1 MVVNLSE
8 RESYIKIVV
17 YDLGS
22 ENLKI
27 FRNTQVI
34 DLVRTARVRCVQL
47 LHKLGIPC
55 TESVILVAPDRAQH
69 VDRTIAKVK
78 EIYEI
83 LNSQLRDNGFDISLK
98 PLIEVLDLNAA
109 QYTRLLPLAERRIL
123 SSLDRTIDRVS
134 RLIDEL
140 ETITD
145 EARLRRIRNN
155 LRRLANDWV
164 RINNIARE
172 LGIDLS
178 RDYSILVELIDD
190 AQRGCSR

>member
-1 MVVNLSE
+1 MVIMMSE
-8 RESYIKIVV
+8 RENYLKIVV
-17 YDLGS
+17 YDLES

-47 LHKLGIPC
+47 LHKLGIQC
-55 TESVILVAPDRAQH
+55 TESVILVTPDRERH

-78 EIYEI
+78 EIYEE
-83 LNSQLRDNGFDISLK
+83 LNSQLRANGFDISLK

-109 QYTRLLPLAERRIL
+109 QYARLLPLAERRIL

-155 LRRLANDWV
+155 LRRLANDWL
-164 RINNIARE
+164 RINDMARS

-178 RDYSILVELIDD
+178 RDYSTLVELVDE
-190 AQRGCSR
+190 AQRRCLR